1 MKKIVIILP
10 SLQHGGV
17 QRSLIEAMNVV
28 DTLKY
33 DITVYVYS
41 NCNTLIKL
49 LPQNIKVIV
58 DTDKSHYRRKPKS
71 LLMHIALLFAKI
83 FGRKESAKRFSE
95 KIHAFVHREKS
106 KYPAR
111 QYFSDGVDVVI
122 SYAMGLCTEMAVE
135 IKADK
140 RFLFFHSSDPN
151 FHRDLSDKYFGKFD
165 NIVAVGE
172 NVQMMLKENF
182 PTVSKKIALVKNYI
196 DPENIKKLSEEYIVD
211 TSIYEKKIIITSVIR
226 VDKEKGA
233 DLIVSAAQKLKKQK
247 VSFLW
252 YIVGDGITRIEI
264 EKQISDNNLDKNIIL
279 VGFKDNP
286 YPYVKCCDIFVH
298 PAYEESFGLSILEA
312 LILGKAVI
320 STETMGA
327 KEVLNDGEFGLLVSI
342 DSDSIADAI
351 LNIINNPDLKR
362 KYQLAY
368 KDNDKIEKNI
378 YKEKWETIL
387 NGGTL

>member
-1 MKKIVIILP
+1 MQDLKIIYEDNHII
-10 SLQHGGV
+10 
-17 QRSLIEAMNVV
+17 VV
-28 DTLKY
+28 
-33 DITVYVYS
+33 
-41 NCNTLIKL
+41 
-49 LPQNIKVIV
+49 
-58 DTDKSHYRRKPKS
+58 
-71 LLMHIALLFAKI
+71 
-83 FGRKESAKRFSE
+83 E
-95 KIHAFVHREKS
+95 KIPNIPS
-106 KYPAR
+106 
-111 QYFSDGVDVVI
+111 Q
-122 SYAMGLCTEMAVE
+122 
-135 IKADK
+135 ADK
-140 RFLFFHSSDPN
+140 TGDI
-151 FHRDLSDKYFGKFD
+151 D
-165 NIVAVGE
+165 
-172 NVQMMLKENF
+172 ML
-182 PTVSKKIALVKNYI
+182 TLVKNYI
-196 DPENIKKLSEEYIVD
+196 DPENIKKLSEEYMVD
-211 TSIYEKKIIITSVIR
+211 TSIYEKKIVITSVIR

-264 EKQISDNNLDKNIIL
+264 EKQISDNNLDKNIII

-312 LILGKAVI
+312 LILGKGVI

-378 YKEKWETIL
+378 YWP
-387 NGGTL
+387 G